1 MYSKNILFFDVYQKN
16 FEEVREDYKL
26 ISNKELEIL
35 KYYNENINHMDDNT
49 YLYVASIIG
58 RTKWM
63 YVITKNP
70 YIYVDSIYGEKPTS
84 IQQFLDSEKKYCIMF
99 KNDCEQILIEAREN
113 NNVKILFQNEDGA
126 VVEKIN

>member
-1 MYSKNILFFDVYQKN
+1 MFIKKI